1 MSGPRCRTAGTTTSR
16 SGSPGRSG
24 TRAAAGA
31 GTSTRTGATRSCGP
45 TSRSTS
51 AAASAASTRATIVSN
66 RRPDG
71 LPRLAA
77 ATAVT
82 AAAGWGADRIGV
94 PSSYLFA
101 AILVGIVFAM
111 AVPGGLEL
119 PRWVFPAGQA
129 VAGVAVGTYLHTSTL
144 TGLGARWVPVV
155 LVSAA
160 TLAIT
165 IAAGVLLARAPPVDS
180 AQASLGMV
188 AGGASG
194 IVAMADDLGAD
205 DRLVAFMQYL
215 RLAVVVLFTP
225 IIVAIAFP
233 GGSSGG
239 GTAHEQV
246 LGTAGDWALTTVVA
260 TAGALLAPLLRLP
273 AGAFLGPTLLAAILT
288 LTGVIDVAVPPLL
301 REAAFAVIGLYIGLR
316 FERETLRQIGRL
328 VGPVLISIV
337 ALIAG
342 CFALAWV
349 LKETAGVSLLD
360 AYLATTPGGL
370 YAVLPLAF
378 GSGADATFVLAVQ
391 GLRVLV
397 MVLAAPAVV
406 RLLLRS

>member
-1 MSGPRCRTAGTTTSR
+1 M
-16 SGSPGRSG
+16 
-24 TRAAAGA
+24 
-31 GTSTRTGATRSCGP
+31 
-45 TSRSTS
+45 
-51 AAASAASTRATIVSN
+51 
-66 RRPDG
+66 
-71 LPRLAA
+71 
-77 ATAVT
+77 
-82 AAAGWGADRIGV
+82 V
-94 PSSYLFA
+94 PS
-101 AILVGIVFAM
+101 
-111 AVPGGLEL
+111 GLEL
-119 PRWVFPAGQA
+119 PRAFFPAGQA
-129 VAGVAVGTYLHTSTL
+129 VAGVVVGTYLHTSTL
-144 TGLGARWVPVV
+144 TGLGARWAAVA

-165 IAAGVLLARAPPVDS
+165 IGAGVLLARIASLDR
-180 AQASLGMV
+180 ATASLGMV

-225 IIVAIAFP
+225 VIVGIAFP
-233 GGSSGG
+233 GHKAGAG
-239 GTAHEQV
+239 GTAHESL
-246 LGTAGDWALTTVVA
+246 LGTAGGWAITVA
-260 TAGALLAPLLRLP
+260 IAAAGAFLGARLRVP
-273 AGAFLGPTLLAAILT
+273 AAAFLGPTLLAAVLT
-288 LTGVIDVAVPPLL
+288 LSGAIDVAVPPLL
-301 REAAFAVIGLYIGLR
+301 RETAFAAIGLYIGLR

-328 VGPVLISIV
+328 IGPVLISIV
-337 ALIAG
+337 ALIVG

-370 YAVLPLAF
+370 YAVLPIAF

-406 RLLLRS
+406 RLLLRSQPPATSRRRNTR

>member
-1 MSGPRCRTAGTTTSR
+1 MSGARCRTAGTTTSR
-16 SGSPGRSG
+16 SGSPGRAG

-31 GTSTRTGATRSCGP
+31 GTSTRTGATPSCGP
-45 TSRSTS
+45 TSHSTS
-51 AAASAASTRATIVSN
+51 AATSAASTRATIGSN

-82 AAAGWGADRIGV
+82 AAAGWGADRIGG

-101 AILVGIVFAM
+101 AILVGIVFAL

-129 VAGVAVGTYLHTSTL
+129 VAGVGVGTYLHTSTL

-165 IAAGVLLARAPPVDS
+165 IAAGVLLARAAPVDR
-180 AQASLGMV
+180 ATASLGMV

-215 RLAVVVLFTP
+215 RLAVVVLATP
-225 IIVAIAFP
+225 VIVAVAFHGRHA
-233 GGSSGG
+233 GGDVGS
-239 GTAHEQV
+239 EQL
-246 LGTAGDWALTTVVA
+246 LGTAAAWPG
-260 TAGALLAPLLRLP
+260 
-273 AGAFLGPTLLAAILT
+273 TL
-288 LTGVIDVAVPPLL
+288 
-301 REAAFAVIGLYIGLR
+301 
-316 FERETLRQIGRL
+316 
-328 VGPVLISIV
+328 
-337 ALIAG
+337 
-342 CFALAWV
+342 
-349 LKETAGVSLLD
+349 
-360 AYLATTPGGL
+360 
-370 YAVLPLAF
+370 
-378 GSGADATFVLAVQ
+378 
-391 GLRVLV
+391 
-397 MVLAAPAVV
+397 
-406 RLLLRS
+406 

>member
-1 MSGPRCRTAGTTTSR
+1 
-16 SGSPGRSG
+16 
-24 TRAAAGA
+24 
-31 GTSTRTGATRSCGP
+31 
-45 TSRSTS
+45 
-51 AAASAASTRATIVSN
+51 V
-66 RRPDG
+66 
-71 LPRLAA
+71 
-77 ATAVT
+77 
-82 AAAGWGADRIGV
+82 
-94 PSSYLFA
+94 
-101 AILVGIVFAM
+101 
-111 AVPGGLEL
+111 VPGGLEL
-119 PRWVFPAGQA
+119 PRAFFPAGQA
-129 VAGVAVGTYLHTSTL
+129 VAGVVVGTYLHTSTL
-144 TGLGARWVPVV
+144 TGLGARWVAVA

-165 IAAGVLLARAPPVDS
+165 IGAGVLLARIASLDR
-180 AQASLGMV
+180 ATASLGMV

-246 LGTAGDWALTTVVA
+246 LGTAGDWALTIVVA
-260 TAGALLAPLLRLP
+260 AAGALLAPLLRLP
-273 AGAFLGPTLLAAILT
+273 AGAFLGPTLLAAVLT
-288 LTGVIDVAVPPLL
+288 LTGAIDVAVPPLL

-406 RLLLRS
+406 RLLLRNAQPPATSRRRNTR